1 MDTKAEA
8 NETIK
13 LFHSVDSPEDMCDI
27 DRRYIIKKINFMNV
41 IAIVNVKLNGVK
53 YAPHRS

>member
-1 MDTKAEA
+1 MDAKAEA

-27 DRRYIIKKINFMNV
+27 DRRYIKKINFMNV
-41 IAIVNVKLNGVK
+41 IAIANIKLNGAK
-53 YAPHRS
+53 YAPNPS

>member
-13 LFHSVDSPEDMCDI
+13 LFHSVDFPEDMCEI
-27 DRRYIIKKINFMNV
+27 ERRYIIKINFMNV
-41 IAIVNVKLNGVK
+41 IAIANI
-53 YAPHRS
+53 

>member
-1 MDTKAEA
+1 MDAKAEA

-41 IAIVNVKLNGVK
+41 IAIANIKLNGAK
-53 YAPHRS
+53 YAPNPS

>member
-1 MDTKAEA
+1 MDAKAEA

-41 IAIVNVKLNGVK
+41 IAIANIKLHGVK
-53 YAPHRS
+53 YAPNPS

>member
-13 LFHSVDSPEDMCDI
+13 LFHFVDSPEDMCDI

-53 YAPHRS
+53 YAPH

>member
-1 MDTKAEA
+1 MDAKAEA

-13 LFHSVDSPEDMCDI
+13 LFHSVDSPEDVCDI

-41 IAIVNVKLNGVK
+41 IAIANIKLNGVK
-53 YAPHRS
+53 YAPNPS

>member
-13 LFHSVDSPEDMCDI
+13 LFHSVDFPEDMCEI
-27 DRRYIIKKINFMNV
+27 ERRYIIKKINFMNV
-41 IAIVNVKLNGVK
+41 IAIANI
-53 YAPHRS
+53 

>member
-1 MDTKAEA
+1 MDAKAEA

-41 IAIVNVKLNGVK
+41 IAIANIKLNGVK
-53 YAPHRS
+53 YAPNPS